1 MKISIADIIVNK
13 RVRKDMGDIEA
24 LAESFKYYGQ
34 ITPIIINK
42 KNVLIAGGRR
52 LEAAKLLGWQ
62 SINAV
67 IIDRSGELEQLEI
80 EFEENKYRKDFND
93 AEAAEAAK
101 KIYRLKNPPFF
112 RRLLNA
118 IIRFFKRLFRIK
130 D

>member
-1 MKISIADIIVNK
+1 MPIEDIIVNK
-13 RVRKDMGDIEA
+13 RIRKDLGDISA
-24 LAESFKYYGQ
+24 LAESFKIYGQ

-67 IIDRSGELEQLEI
+67 IIDRSSELEQLEI

-93 AEAAEAAK
+93 AEAAEAAR
-101 KIYRLKNPPFF
+101 KIYKLKHPSFF
-112 RRLLNA
+112 RRVLNA
-118 IIRFFKRLFRIK
+118 IVSFFKKLFRIK